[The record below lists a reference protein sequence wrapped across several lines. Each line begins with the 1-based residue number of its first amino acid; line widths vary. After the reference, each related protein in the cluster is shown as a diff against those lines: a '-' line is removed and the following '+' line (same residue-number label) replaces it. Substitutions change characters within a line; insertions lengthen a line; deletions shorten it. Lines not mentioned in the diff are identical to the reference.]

1 MKMINIAL
9 FFWIQ
14 KYFFNLK
21 QDNTKIK
28 LTKNSHIF
36 ESFYDIV
43 FPMNSKQIEIFKYA
57 SDAFI
62 RLIKG
67 FNCTLFT
74 YGQTGTGKTF
84 TMFGSDWTNYEKS
97 ILNCDDNSKKYDLMI
112 NPFSDDNG
120 LIIRALNYIFKEL
133 DNSEK
138 AHQYTVYCSFMQ
150 IYNEKINDLL
160 NVIRLII
167 QNDEDS
173 FSKNLTIREDPSNGI
188 YIEGLTENIVTNVYQ
203 CLNILKRG
211 EKLRKKRQTKKNQL
225 SSRSHTVFKIIIENN
240 QIISKGKLK
249 VVLF

>member
-1 MKMINIAL
+1 
-9 FFWIQ
+9 
-14 KYFFNLK
+14 
-21 QDNTKIK
+21 
-28 LTKNSHIF
+28 
-36 ESFYDIV
+36 
-43 FPMNSKQIEIFKYA
+43 MNSKQIEIFKYA

-97 ILNCDDNSKKYDLMI
+97 ILNCDDNSKKYDFMI

-160 NVIRLII
+160 NVIRLI
-167 QNDEDS
+167 NHLS
-173 FSKNLTIREDPSNGI
+173 FH
-188 YIEGLTENIVTNVYQ
+188 YI
-203 CLNILKRG
+203 
-211 EKLRKKRQTKKNQL
+211 
-225 SSRSHTVFKIIIENN
+225 FA
-240 QIISKGKLK
+240 
-249 VVLF
+249 